1 MSMIEQ
7 FIEKWHKHLRG
18 QLLGGLDELLDE
30 NVTFYSPVVYTP
42 QKGREL
48 TKLYLNAAGNTLGG
62 EAPAQ
67 AGSGDAD
74 ASNSGTFR
82 YTKQIL
88 SGNQAVLEFESTVD
102 GKYINGVDIFECNDE
117 GKLVELRVM
126 VRPLQAV
133 NAIHQQMG
141 AMLKK
146 MQKS

>member
-1 MSMIEQ
+1 MIEQ
-7 FIEKWHKHLRG
+7 FIEKWHKHLKG
-18 QLLGGLDELLDE
+18 QLPGGLDELLDE

-42 QKGREL
+42 QEGREL

-62 EAPAQ
+62 EEPTQ
-67 AGSGDAD
+67 AGSGDAGS
-74 ASNSGTFR
+74 SNSGTFR

-88 SGNQAVLEFESTVD
+88 SGNQAVLEFESTID

-117 GKLVELRVM
+117 GKLIELRVM

-141 AMLKK
+141 AMLKT

>member
-1 MSMIEQ
+1 MIEQ
-7 FIEKWHKHLRG
+7 FIEKWHKHLKG
-18 QLLGGLDELLDE
+18 QLPGGLDELLDE

-42 QKGREL
+42 QEGREI
-48 TKLYLNAAGNTLGG
+48 TKLYLSAAGNTLGG
-62 EAPAQ
+62 EEPAQ
-67 AGSGDAD
+67 AGLGDAD
-74 ASNSGTFR
+74 SANSGTFR

-88 SGNQAVLEFESTVD
+88 SGNQAVLEFESTID

-146 MQKS
+146 MQKP

>member
-1 MSMIEQ
+1 MIEQ
-7 FIEKWHKHLRG
+7 FIEKWHKHLKG
-18 QLLGGLDELLDE
+18 QLPGGLDELLDE

-42 QKGREL
+42 QEGREI
-48 TKLYLNAAGNTLGG
+48 TKLYLSAAGNTLGG
-62 EAPAQ
+62 EEPAQ

-74 ASNSGTFR
+74 SANSGTFR

-88 SGNQAVLEFESTVD
+88 SGNQAVLEFESTID

-146 MQKS
+146 MQKA